1 MRTRDLNRLLS
12 TLAAATLLLVACGGD
27 NGSSNTGAK
36 AEQASSEVVNRSASA
51 DDTSCPEKGSRAFR
65 GYIINGLPRDIQLSV
80 PRNSWNC
87 RDWSGV
93 STPGGVFDGKTLV
106 SGGRYPYRLEVS
118 DHGFLDEKAS
128 FTVQLTGRWLENST
142 EVLIGG
148 ESKLMTVVNTG
159 RVSDVNHYSIRP
171 RDLGQTETWRGESG
185 CRFLPITSAPSSWR
199 DTPTYQV
206 FDAVTFARKTTISY
220 MTTMFIVDQG
230 RIGLVFTNEAVT
242 FTKNPRH
249 CGYTTSSRG

>member
-27 NGSSNTGAK
+27 NGSSSTGAT

-51 DDTSCPEKGSRAFR
+51 DDTSCPDQGSRNFP

-87 RDWSGV
+87 DEWSGV

-106 SGGRYPYRLEVS
+106 SGGRYPFRLEPAPRTS
-118 DHGFLDEKAS
+118 K
-128 FTVQLTGRWLENST
+128 FTIQMTGRWLENST

-148 ESKLMTVVNTG
+148 ESKLMTVVNSG
-159 RVSDVNHYSIRP
+159 RISDVYPWSIRP

-220 MTTMFIVDQG
+220 MTAMFIVDKG
-230 RIGLVFTNEAVT
+230 RIGLLFTDGTPHSKED
-242 FTKNPRH
+242 RY
-249 CGYTTSSRG
+249 CGRTSSSRG

>member
-148 ESKLMTVVNTG
+148 ESKLIATYN
-159 RVSDVNHYSIRP
+159 VSDGEDPVPDDALAP
-171 RDLGQTETWRGESG
+171 RNQHQGEKWRGSRI
-185 CRFLPITSAPSSWR
+185 CTFLPITSAPSSWR

-206 FDAVTFARKTTISY
+206 FDAFAFAGKTTSVFK
-220 MTTMFIVDQG
+220 TTMFIVDQG

-242 FTKNPRH
+242 FTRNPRH
-249 CGYTTSSRG
+249 CGYIKQ